1 VVPCDNDYDS
11 DSDGLI
17 ESSADKPLTT
27 LQAYKNKNITRNIKL
42 Q

>member
-1 VVPCDNDYDS
+1 VFSAELIVMDS

-17 ESSADKPLTT
+17 ELPDKPLTT
-27 LQAYKNKNITRNIKL
+27 LQAYKNITQNIKL

>member
-1 VVPCDNDYDS
+1 MTARDSDS

-17 ESSADKPLTT
+17 ELPDKPLTT
-27 LQAYKNKNITRNIKL
+27 LQAYKNKNISINIKL